1 MKHRKRVRKAT
12 VNYCKMCKMKYHTM
26 FTIIEQVAQP
36 KTAIY
41 THLHTHTHKPYT
53 QGETHTQKRAYAK
66 HVAKYWEVLKREG
79 KLI

>member
-12 VNYCKMCKMKYHTM
+12 VNYCKMCKIKYHTI

-36 KTAIY
+36 KAVI
-41 THLHTHTHKPYT
+41 HTHTYTHKPYT
-53 QGETHTQKRAYAK
+53 QRETHTEKREYAK

-79 KLI
+79 KLK